1 MTRPKKNVEQEE
13 PQGVP
18 AWIVSFSD
26 MVTLLLAFFVLLQS
40 FAKEPTPELFY
51 AGRNSFKRA
60 VSGMGLPSW
69 LLGQKPKPRQ
79 QNHINKHESEPDEDP
94 LSRNKILDADDAKI
108 REIFD
113 KLSRDNDSQSS
124 DLNQELI
131 SAVATPIR
139 FSAGRNKLSPAAKRY
154 LDERVTEL
162 KQNLT
167 GQSVRIN
174 IIGLAVDGGSTAE
187 KLYASARRA
196 GTVEQY
202 LRGKLSDELN
212 DSKWEI
218 ASWGSG
224 SSDEWTASYGHR
236 PKDASIIIAVMGA
249 K

>member
-1 MTRPKKNVEQEE
+1 MTRPEKNVEQEK

-60 VSGMGLPSW
+60 VSGMGLPTW
-69 LLGQKPKPRQ
+69 LLGQKPKPKMQ
-79 QNHINKHESEPDEDP
+79 KHINKHESEPDEDP
-94 LSRNKILDADDAKI
+94 LSRNKILDADDATI
-108 REIFD
+108 RELFD

-131 SAVATPIR
+131 SAVATPIH
-139 FSAGRNKLSPAAKRY
+139 FAVGRNRLNAAAKRY
-154 LDERVTEL
+154 LDERVVEL
-162 KQNLT
+162 RQNLAD
-167 GQSVRIN
+167 QFVRIN
-174 IIGLAVDGGSTAE
+174 IIGLAVNGSSTAE
-187 KLYASARRA
+187 KLFASARRA
-196 GTVEQY
+196 SAVEQY
-202 LRGKLSDELN
+202 LRGKLSDELKG
-212 DSKWEI
+212 SKWKI
-218 ASWGSG
+218 SSWGSG
-224 SSDEWTASYGHR
+224 SSNEWTASYGHQ